1 MEELRFCPACGGDL
15 LRRRPEGDE
24 HERLVCTACGRIHYQ
39 NPVLVVGS
47 VCLHEGRVLLCRRAI
62 APQKGLW
69 TIPAGFLE
77 LGESPEEGAVREA
90 FEEARARIR
99 IDGLLAVYSVRR
111 IGQIQLIY
119 RARLAAPEI
128 AAGPESLEVALFDW
142 RRIPW
147 DALAFPT
154 VHWAL
159 RRVMALGEGDGPL
172 VPEANPGGR
181 DPEPL
186 PPARGADA

>member
-1 MEELRFCPACGGDL
+1 MEELRFCPACGGEL
-15 LRRRPEGDE
+15 LRRRPDGDE
-24 HERLVCTACGRIHYQ
+24 HERLVCSACGRIHYQ

-47 VCLHEGRVLLCRRAI
+47 VCLHQGRVLLCRRAI
-62 APQKGLW
+62 APRKGLW

-99 IDGLLAVYSVRR
+99 ILGLLAVYSVRR

-119 RARLAAPEI
+119 LSRLAAPGF
-128 AAGPESLEVALFDW
+128 APGPESLEVELFEPD
-142 RRIPW
+142 RIPW
-147 DALAFPT
+147 QELAFPT

-159 RRVMALGEGDGPL
+159 RRAMALGEGDGLL
-172 VPEANPGGR
+172 VPESNSEGR
-181 DPEPL
+181 DPEQLFPE
-186 PPARGADA
+186 PGSPA